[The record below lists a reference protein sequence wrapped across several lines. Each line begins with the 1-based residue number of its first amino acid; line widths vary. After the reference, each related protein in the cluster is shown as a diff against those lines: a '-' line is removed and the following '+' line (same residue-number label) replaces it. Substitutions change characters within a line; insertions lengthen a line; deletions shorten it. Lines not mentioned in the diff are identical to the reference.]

1 MRVTLSM
8 GSTFAAILLIACGG
22 SEPEQAASEPE
33 GENAQTEATAS
44 SQQAPACWLRSGV
57 TAEDA
62 ADRPSPRDSA
72 SIELDAGIAKVCYG
86 APSARGRDIMGGLVP
101 YDEPWRGGADEATA
115 LHLTFPA
122 EVAGVSVDPGS
133 YSLYTIPSEDAW
145 AIVVNRN
152 AERWG
157 IPIDSNV
164 REQDIGSGT
173 VTPEEMDGMT
183 EQMQY
188 RFEQTGDNAAE
199 LILEWENTRVRIPVE
214 AQQA

>member
-33 GENAQTEATAS
+33 GENAQPEATAS

-133 YSLYTIPSEDAW
+133 YSLYTVPSEDAW

-157 IPIDSNV
+157 IPINSDV

-173 VTPEEMDGMT
+173 VTPEEMDEMT